1 MKADEAAD
9 TIGEA
14 HESTNGTESFRR
26 RVAILIGVLAMLL
39 AISGLG
45 GQNAAKEMV
54 NSNILASDAY
64 AFYQAKNIRQ
74 TAYLLAADE
83 LEILLLTQKELPEDV
98 RGVIQGK
105 IERYKRTMARYES
118 EPETGDGKK
127 ELLAKAKTFEAQREH
142 ARAQDPNFDL
152 SEALLQIAIV
162 LCSVSIVAA
171 SAPLAMIGAAFGAI
185 ATVLMI
191 NGFFLFVHLPIG

>member
-64 AFYQAKNIRQ
+64 AFYQAKNVRQ
-74 TAYLLAADE
+74 TSFLLAADE

-98 RGVIQGK
+98 RGVIQAK
-105 IERYKRTMARYES
+105 IERYKRTVARYES

-127 ELLAKAKTFEAQREH
+127 ELLAKAKVFEAEREH
-142 ARAQDPNFDL
+142 ARAQDPNFDF

>member
-14 HESTNGTESFRR
+14 HGSTHGTEAFRR
-26 RVAILIGVLAMLL
+26 RVAVLIGILAMLL

-54 NSNILASDAY
+54 NSNILASDVY
-64 AFYQAKNIRQ
+64 GFYQAKNIRQ
-74 TAYLLAADE
+74 TAFLLAADE
-83 LEILLLTQKELPEDV
+83 LEILLLTQKELPDET
-98 RGVIQGK
+98 RTAIQAK
-105 IERYKRTMARYES
+105 IDRYKRTVARYES
-118 EPETGDGKK
+118 EPETGEGKK
-127 ELLAKAKTFEAQREH
+127 ELLAKAKAFEAEREH

-171 SAPLAMIGAAFGAI
+171 SAPLAVVGAVFGAI